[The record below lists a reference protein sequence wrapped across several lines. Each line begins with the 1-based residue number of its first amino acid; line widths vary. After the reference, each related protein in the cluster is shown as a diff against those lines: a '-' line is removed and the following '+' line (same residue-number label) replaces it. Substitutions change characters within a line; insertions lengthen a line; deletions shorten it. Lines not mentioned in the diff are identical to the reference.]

1 MKKIIEGVR
10 SFQEHQYKD
19 NQDLFLVLAHGQSP
33 RYLVITCADS
43 RVVPNL
49 ITGLGPGEIFVI
61 RNAGNI
67 VPPPSAGPSGE
78 AASIEFA
85 VIELKVKHII
95 VCGHSHCGAMTS
107 LLDPESLE
115 RVPAVAGFLHFAE
128 PARKIVKTR
137 YPRLRADDQVLQ
149 VVKENVLIQLDH
161 LRSMGA
167 VSAAIR
173 RRELQVH
180 GWVFMI
186 ETGEVLAYDATSKQ
200 FIPVE
205 KWLKD
210 RSENSGAQTL

>member
-1 MKKIIEGVR
+1 MRKIIEGVQ
-10 SFQEHQYKD
+10 SFQEHGFKEKR
-19 NQDLFLVLAHGQSP
+19 DLFLVLAKGQSP

-43 RVVPNL
+43 RVVPHL

-107 LLDPESLE
+107 LLDRECLDRLPS
-115 RVPAVAGFLHFAE
+115 VAWFLQFAE
-128 PARKIVKTR
+128 PARRTVKSR
-137 YPRLRADDQVLQ
+137 YPRLTGDDQVTQL
-149 VVKENVLIQLDH
+149 VKENVLLQLDH
-161 LRSMGA
+161 LRSMGS
-167 VSAAIR
+167 VSGAIR
-173 RRELQVH
+173 RRQLEVH

-186 ETGEVLAYDATSKQ
+186 ETGEVLAHDVTSKQ
-200 FIPVE
+200 FIPVD
-205 KWLKD
+205 KWLND
-210 RSENSGAQTL
+210 RSRVPGR